1 MARFVGG
8 ELQAEFTQRI
18 RGIDPGRCLVVPV
31 DVGKSMAMSL
41 VADHFGEIV
50 TAPFEFDLTETGV
63 AKLIGAVVLAERE
76 RSAIVIRIGVEAA
89 GHYHRTVV
97 ARLLRAGLEVV
108 ELNPGAV
115 KQARSQQ
122 MLRALKTDARDLGAM
137 AELLI
142 RGAGRPPEK
151 RNQALSTQVVW
162 TAHRRAR

>member
-1 MARFVGG
+1 
-8 ELQAEFTQRI
+8 
-18 RGIDPGRCLVVPV
+18 
-31 DVGKSMAMSL
+31 MAMSL

-122 MLRALKTDARDLGAM
+122 MLRALKTDARDLGA
-137 AELLI
+137 
-142 RGAGRPPEK
+142 RWPSCSSAGRDG
-151 RNQALSTQVVW
+151 
-162 TAHRRAR
+162 HRRSATRLFRPRWSGRHIAAAR